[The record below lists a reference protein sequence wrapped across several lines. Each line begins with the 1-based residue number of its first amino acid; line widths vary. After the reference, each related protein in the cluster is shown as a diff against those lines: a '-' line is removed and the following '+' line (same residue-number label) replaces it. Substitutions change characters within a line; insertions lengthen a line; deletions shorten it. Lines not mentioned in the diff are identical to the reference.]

1 MNVVLDD
8 AEEVSVKTKEHKA
21 IGRIMLK
28 GDNITCVPCLA
39 SLAVSYIRVPL
50 PDASLGRVGPT
61 VSISSRASVKRIQ

>member
-39 SLAVSYIRVPL
+39 LPLSPCRTYACLCPMPHLA
-50 PDASLGRVGPT
+50 ASGQL
-61 VSISSRASVKRIQ
+61 